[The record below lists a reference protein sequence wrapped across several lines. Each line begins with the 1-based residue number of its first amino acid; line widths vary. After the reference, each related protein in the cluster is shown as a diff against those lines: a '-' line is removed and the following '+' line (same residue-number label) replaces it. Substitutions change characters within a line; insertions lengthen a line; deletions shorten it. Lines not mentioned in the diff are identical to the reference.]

1 MRLIGL
7 ILLIGFTRIIRSLS
21 VKSAPSLLFGPNRI
35 HYARSLR
42 VNVRLASVALCLTLC
57 AARAQEPPPAPQEPI
72 QTLKLST
79 RIVGVSAVVLDNRG
93 EPVRGLAKE
102 DFTLKEDGK
111 EQEIRYFSQDSD
123 LPLTLVLMV
132 DTSGS
137 QKMFIQ
143 DETDASA
150 KFFRAMLTRPQDRAA
165 LVQFDYNVLQLQQ
178 MTNRLDALENSL
190 GFLSMPHAAPGG
202 RPLPAGGGGTLLYDA
217 IIASS
222 QVELTKERGR
232 RAMVILTDGGDHGS
246 RFDLQQAIAAA
257 QRSDAVVYS
266 VFYSAQAFASGVQR
280 TPMTP
285 GWVDGRQVL
294 DQISSAT
301 GGHVF
306 TVSQRMPLDLIFTQI
321 ADDMR
326 MQYQIGYTPPESA
339 PGSYHKIELKPKAK
353 HLSVRARVGYY
364 TPK

>member
-1 MRLIGL
+1 VNFRLISAT
-7 ILLIGFTRIIRSLS
+7 LL
-21 VKSAPSLLFGPNRI
+21 
-35 HYARSLR
+35 
-42 VNVRLASVALCLTLC
+42 LATLC
-57 AARAQEPPPAPQEPI
+57 AARAQEPPPTPQEPL

-93 EPVRGLAKE
+93 EPVKGLSKE
-102 DFTLKEDGK
+102 DFILKQDGK
-111 EQEIRYFSQDSD
+111 EEEIRYFSQDSD

-150 KFFRAMLTRPQDRAA
+150 KFFRAMLTRQSDRAS

-178 MTNRLDALENSL
+178 MTNQLVALENSL
-190 GFLSMPHAAPGG
+190 GFLSMPHPAPGG
-202 RPLPAGGGGTLLYDA
+202 ASAPRGGGGTLLYDA
-217 IIASS
+217 IIAAA
-222 QVELTKERGR
+222 QVELGKERGR
-232 RAMVILTDGGDHGS
+232 RAMVILTDGDDHGS
-246 RFDLQQAIAAA
+246 RYNLDQAIAAA
-257 QRSDAVVYS
+257 QRADVVVYS
-266 VFYSAQAFASGVQR
+266 VYYSADAFMNGMQHSPASNRVS
-280 TPMTP
+280 
-285 GWVDGRQVL
+285 GREVL
-294 DQISSAT
+294 NDISNAT

-306 TVSQRMPLDLIFTQI
+306 TVNQKTPLDLIFMQI

-326 MQYQIGYTPPESA
+326 LQYQIGYTPPDAE

-353 HLSVRARVGYY
+353 HLTIQSRVGFY

>member
-1 MRLIGL
+1 MAGPLVLI
-7 ILLIGFTRIIRSLS
+7 
-21 VKSAPSLLFGPNRI
+21 A
-35 HYARSLR
+35 
-42 VNVRLASVALCLTLC
+42 
-57 AARAQEPPPAPQEPI
+57 PAPQEPL

-79 RIVGVSAVVLDNRG
+79 RIVSVSAVVLDNRG
-93 EPVRGLAKE
+93 EPVKGLTKD
-102 DFTLKEDGK
+102 DFILKEDGK
-111 EQEIRYFSQDSD
+111 DVEIRYFSQDSD

-137 QKMFIQ
+137 QRMFIQ

-150 KFFRAMLTRPQDRAA
+150 KFFKVMLTRPTDRAA

-178 MTNRLDALENSL
+178 MTNQLVALENSL

-202 RPLPAGGGGTLLYDA
+202 ASVPRGGGGTLLYDA

-222 QVELTKERGR
+222 QIELGKERGR
-232 RAMVILTDGGDHGS
+232 RAMVILTDGDDHGS
-246 RFDLQQAIAAA
+246 RYNLQQAIAAA
-257 QRSDAVVYS
+257 QRADVVVYS
-266 VFYSAQAFASGVQR
+266 VYYSSLGFASGMQHP
-280 TPMTP
+280 PMTP
-285 GWVDGRQVL
+285 GWVDGHQIL
-294 DQISSAT
+294 NEISSAT

-306 TVSQRMPLDLIFTQI
+306 TVSPKTPLDLIFTQI

-326 MQYQIGYTPPESA
+326 LQYQIGYTPPNSE

-353 HLSVRARVGYY
+353 HLSIQARVGYY

>member
-123 LPLTLVLMV
+123 LPLTLALMV

-143 DETDASA
+143 DESDASR
-150 KFFRAMLTRPQDRAA
+150 KFFKVMLTSTSVAGPLASPSPITVFQP
-165 LVQFDYNVLQLQQ
+165 
-178 MTNRLDALENSL
+178 EN
-190 GFLSMPHAAPGG
+190 F
-202 RPLPAGGGGTLLYDA
+202 AGGGQGS
-217 IIASS
+217 IARAAFKQHLA
-222 QVELTKERGR
+222 QVALEL
-232 RAMVILTDGGDHGS
+232 ANHL
-246 RFDLQQAIAAA
+246 A
-257 QRSDAVVYS
+257 
-266 VFYSAQAFASGVQR
+266 
-280 TPMTP
+280 
-285 GWVDGRQVL
+285 DGRL
-294 DQISSAT
+294 GAAT
-301 GGHVF
+301 ARP
-306 TVSQRMPLDLIFTQI
+306 TVGCPRPN
-321 ADDMR
+321 
-326 MQYQIGYTPPESA
+326 P
-339 PGSYHKIELKPKAK
+339 
-353 HLSVRARVGYY
+353 
-364 TPK
+364 